1 MQYDDLVKNLVKLRG
16 NGNKARLNRA
26 FVDAYKKKNWT
37 FPEGQTLLV
46 AGTNGKGTVSFLVHK
61 ILQSHG
67 LKVGLFTSPHLLDFR
82 ERIQINSKPIS
93 RSEFMRVYDELK
105 IRDEL
110 RDLSFYEVLLSMAL
124 EYFKSRCD
132 FIVLEVG
139 LGGREDPSNLVP
151 HRWSVITSISY
162 DHIRLLGPELEDIA
176 RHKFGILS
184 KKGICLTGISDSNLL
199 ELLANHG
206 KEVQCQIEVID
217 QPHWTLSNEFPP
229 QIEVE
234 IASKNI
240 RSPMFGRHAAHNI
253 AIAVEQSRRILGDQ
267 FIWPSCIEAVAQ
279 AQWDGRMHFINEHL
293 LISGD
298 HNEEGWL
305 ALVENLQL
313 LSNYDSF
320 SFFVALGKEKSFPKF
335 FEIVRELNIVELFVY
350 DQSFNAKPIAEY
362 PRVSAGLKV
371 RSLTH
376 LSGIKQQIDSKPHR
390 RHLNVV
396 TGSLYFVGEV
406 IGALR
411 TNLI

>member
-16 NGNKARLNRA
+16 NGNKALLNEA
-26 FVDAYKKKNWT
+26 FVDAFKKKNWT
-37 FPEGQTLLV
+37 FPEDQTLLV
-46 AGTNGKGTVSFLVHK
+46 AGTNGKGSVSFLVHK

-67 LKVGLFTSPHLLDFR
+67 LKVGLFTSPHLLDLR

-93 RSEFMRVYDELK
+93 RSEFMHIYDELK
-105 IRDEL
+105 TRDEL

-151 HRWSVITSISY
+151 HRWSVITSISH
-162 DHIRLLGPELEDIA
+162 DHIRLLGPKLEDIA

-184 KKGICLTGISDSNLL
+184 KQGVCLTGLSDSSLL
-199 ELLANHG
+199 ELLGKHG
-206 KEVQCQIEVID
+206 KEVQCQIEAIA
-217 QPHWTLSNEFPP
+217 QPPWALSNEFPP
-229 QIEVE
+229 QIELE
-234 IASKNI
+234 IASNNI

-253 AIAVEQSRRILGDQ
+253 ALAVEQSRRILEER
-267 FIWPSCIEAVAQ
+267 FSWPSCIGAVAR
-279 AQWDGRMHFINEHL
+279 AQWEGRMHFLNEHL

-305 ALVENLQL
+305 ALVENLKL

-320 SFFVALGKEKSFPKF
+320 TFFVALGKEKSFPRF
-335 FEIVRELNIVELFVY
+335 FEIVNELNIVDLFVY

-362 PRVSAGLKV
+362 PKVSSGLKV
-371 RSLTH
+371 QPLIGLNR
-376 LSGIKQQIDSKPHR
+376 IKQQIDSKLHD

-406 IGALR
+406 IGVLK
-411 TNLI
+411 TNSL